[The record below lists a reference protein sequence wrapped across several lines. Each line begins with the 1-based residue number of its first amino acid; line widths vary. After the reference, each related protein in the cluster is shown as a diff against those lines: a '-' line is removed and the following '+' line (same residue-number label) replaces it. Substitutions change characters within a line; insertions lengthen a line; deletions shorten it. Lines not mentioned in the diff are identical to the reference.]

1 MKFMIFEG
9 IFSIVDYLEII
20 SIFIRFIRKPIMF
33 AQAYLISLLVKS
45 GNGLK
50 FSLLGKVVV

>member
-20 SIFIRFIRKPIMF
+20 SIFIRKSIMF